1 MVVLA
6 EGKFGVFTSKTAVC
20 LIRYKPDEVT
30 AVIDSTKA
38 GKKASDFISIGEKI
52 PIVSTV
58 KESLQ
63 FSPNSLVIGIAPT
76 GGGLPDSYRKYIFDA
91 IEAGLDVISGL
102 HTLLADDPEISAAA
116 KSRKVKLFDVRR
128 LPDSI
133 PVGKNLAKNTNCLRV
148 HTVGTDCNVGKMLV
162 AYEVA
167 AAARKA
173 GWDAKFIAT
182 GQTGIMI
189 EGDGIAVDRAVGDFI
204 SGVAEKLVLDNAHRE
219 LLVIEGQGTL
229 IHPSYSGVTLS
240 LLHGCAP
247 QALIMCHHAGKKHI
261 GNHPDIPIPP
271 IPTMVKLYEYAASFV
286 NPTKAIAVAL
296 NCADYDSTRAREEV
310 DKVESQTGLPTT
322 DVVKFGCEKII
333 GALERLRRSKN
344 QSQGAQ
350 KRIGTVADK
359 SL

>member
-1 MVVLA
+1 MSARRIVILA
-6 EGKFGVFTSKTAVC
+6 EGKFGVFTSKTATC
-20 LIRYKPDEVT
+20 LIRYKPEEVV

-38 GKKASDFISIGEKI
+38 GRRASEFISIGENV

-58 KESLQ
+58 EESLQ
-63 FSPNSLVIGIAPT
+63 FSPNALVIGIAPT

-91 IEAGLDVISGL
+91 IDAGLDVISGL
-102 HTLLADDPEISAAA
+102 HMLLSDDPEISAAA
-116 KSRKVKLFDVRR
+116 KRRGVKLFDVRR
-128 LPDSI
+128 IPEGI

-167 AAARKA
+167 SAALKA
-173 GWDAKFIAT
+173 GWDAKFVAT

-189 EGDGIAVDRAVGDFI
+189 EGDGIAVDRAIGDFV

-219 LLVIEGQGTL
+219 LLLIEGQGTL

-261 GNHPDIPIPP
+261 GNHPDIPVPP
-271 IPTMVKLYEYAASFV
+271 ISTMVKLYEHAASFV
-286 NPTKAIAVAL
+286 SPTKVIAVAL
-296 NCADYDSTRAREEV
+296 NCADYEVTRAREEV
-310 DKVESQTGLPTT
+310 EKVQRETGLPTT
-322 DVVKFGCEKII
+322 DVIRFGCEKILS
-333 GALERLRRSKN
+333 ALEPLRRSRN
-344 QSQGAQ
+344 QAREG
-350 KRIGTVADK
+350 RY
-359 SL
+359 

>member
-1 MVVLA
+1 MSARRMVILA
-6 EGKFGVFTSKTAVC
+6 EGKFGVFTSKTAAC
-20 LIRYKPDEVT
+20 LIRYKLEEVV

-38 GKKASDFISIGEKI
+38 GRRASEFISLGENI
-52 PIVSTV
+52 PIVSSV

-63 FSPNSLVIGIAPT
+63 FSPNTLVIGIAPT
-76 GGGLPDSYRKYIFDA
+76 GGGLPDSYRKYVLDA
-91 IEAGLDVISGL
+91 IEAELDIVSGL

-116 KSRKVKLFDVRR
+116 KERSVKLFDVRR
-128 LPDSI
+128 IPEGI
-133 PVGKNLAKNTNCLRV
+133 PVGKNLAKDTNCLRV

-167 AAARKA
+167 VAARKA
-173 GWDAKFIAT
+173 GLDAKFVAT

-189 EGDGIAVDRAVGDFI
+189 EGNGIAVDRAIGDFV

-219 LLVIEGQGTL
+219 LLLIEGQGTL

-271 IPTMVKLYEYAASFV
+271 ISTMAKLYEYAASFV
-286 NPTKAIAVAL
+286 NPTKVVAVAL
-296 NCADYDSTRAREEV
+296 NCADYDLARAREEV
-310 DKVESQTGLPTT
+310 EKVEEETGLPTT
-322 DVVKFGCEKII
+322 DVIKFGCEKIVS
-333 GALERLRRSKN
+333 ALQALRR
-344 QSQGAQ
+344 G
-350 KRIGTVADK
+350 
-359 SL
+359 

>member
-1 MVVLA
+1 VVLA

-20 LIRYKPDEVT
+20 LIRYKPDEVV

-38 GKKASDFISIGEKI
+38 GKKASDFISLGENI
-52 PIVSTV
+52 PIMSSV

-63 FSPNSLVIGIAPT
+63 FSPDTLVIGIAPT
-76 GGGLPDSYRKYIFDA
+76 GGGLPDSYRKHVFDA
-91 IEAGLDVISGL
+91 IEAGLDILSGL
-102 HTLLADDPEISAAA
+102 HTFLADDPEISAAA
-116 KSRKVKLFDVRR
+116 KKRNVKLLDVRR
-128 LPDSI
+128 IPDGI
-133 PVGKNLAKNTNCLRV
+133 PCSENLARNTKCLRV

-167 AAARKA
+167 VAARKA

-189 EGDGIAVDRAVGDFI
+189 EGDGISVDRAIGDFV

-247 QALIMCHHAGKKHI
+247 QALIMCHHAGRKHI
-261 GNHPDIPIPP
+261 GHHTNIPIPALSE
-271 IPTMVKLYEYAASFV
+271 MVKFYEYAASFV
-286 NPTKAIAVAL
+286 NPTKVITVAL
-296 NCADYDSTRAREEV
+296 NCADYDLSRAREEV
-310 DKVESQTGLPTT
+310 EKVQKKTGLPTT
-322 DVVKFGCEKII
+322 DVIKFGCEKIVSAI
-333 GALERLRRSKN
+333 ERFRPQSK
-344 QSQGAQ
+344 SRKVAQ
-350 KRIGTVADK
+350 RK
-359 SL
+359 